1 MDNFLFAF
9 RNTPNTV
16 TGLTPAELFL
26 YWKPR
31 TKLALL
37 KSNLQADIDKKLN
50 IKNNSSDKLRG
61 SPRIF
66 EVVEKVLVTTVRSEK
81 ISWVPGKI
89 LERKGS
95 VIYMVSILGSV
106 RRCHADYL
114 KARTESDQDE
124 LVEVAR
130 NVGEENP
137 VKASPTRVMQTV
149 SPQQPRS
156 PHRQQESSANQRR

>member
-1 MDNFLFAF
+1 MQHKLDNFLFAF

-26 YWKPR
+26 NWKPR
-31 TKLALL
+31 IKLALL
-37 KSNLQADIDKKLN
+37 KPNLQAELLIDKKLN
-50 IKNNSSDKLRG
+50 RQKDSLDKLRG

-66 EVVEKVLVTTVRSEK
+66 EVGEKVIVTTVRSEK

-106 RRCHADYL
+106 RRCHADHL
-114 KARTESDQDE
+114 KARTELDQEE
-124 LVEVAR
+124 LVGVVR
-130 NVGEENP
+130 NVGEETP

-149 SPQQPRS
+149 SPQ
-156 PHRQQESSANQRR
+156 